1 MTRLWEVKHDYYC
14 AESNFY
20 ARGDQQPFQSY
31 KRLADF
37 LAEEGDADLDWNLV
51 FRWDWKEDPDEEAG
65 ISAYNGDDNYRN
77 GKLLLFIMN
86 QRKGLYRWV
95 EVSVCRADE
104 PAVIEYLRPRWEHLQ
119 KLWAPLSGVQA

>member
-1 MTRLWEVKHDYYC
+1 MTALWDQGHAYYC

-20 ARGDQQPFQSY
+20 ARGDQQPFQAY
-31 KRLADF
+31 KSLADF

-51 FRWDWKEDPDEEAG
+51 FRWDWKEEDDDDG
-65 ISAYNGDDNYRN
+65 GSSYNGDPNYRN

-95 EVSVCRADE
+95 SVEVCRADE

-119 KLWAPLSGVQA
+119 KLWAPLSGVRA